1 MNAEKPLPPSSPSPR
16 SPSWRDRG
24 YFSPRAVRTFAFF
37 TISLCIAAS
46 VVACILAI
54 WDFTKKDALWRLV
67 ASFAV
72 IGTGTALFTYVN
84 SRFGEDRDA

>member
-1 MNAEKPLPPSSPSPR
+1 MSNEALPPTPVTNPKSTR
-16 SPSWRDRG
+16 RDRG
-24 YFSPRAVRTFAFF
+24 YFSPRAVRTFAFY

-84 SRFGEDRDA
+84 SRFGEEREN

>member
-1 MNAEKPLPPSSPSPR
+1 MNSDSHPPEIPSSAKPSR
-16 SPSWRDRG
+16 RARG
-24 YFSPRAVRTFAFF
+24 YFSPRAVRTFAFY

-72 IGTGTALFTYVN
+72 IGTGTALFTFVN
-84 SRFGEDRDA
+84 SRFGEEREP

>member
-1 MNAEKPLPPSSPSPR
+1 
-16 SPSWRDRG
+16 
-24 YFSPRAVRTFAFF
+24 
-37 TISLCIAAS
+37 
-46 VVACILAI
+46 LAI

-84 SRFGEDRDA
+84 SRFGEDRET

>member
-1 MNAEKPLPPSSPSPR
+1 MNSDSSPPPIASANKSSR
-16 SPSWRDRG
+16 RDRG

-84 SRFGEDRDA
+84 SRFGEDRES

>member
-1 MNAEKPLPPSSPSPR
+1 MSLESTPPSLGAPAKPTR
-16 SPSWRDRG
+16 RERG
-24 YFSPRAVRTFAFF
+24 YFSPRAVRSFAFY

-84 SRFGEDRDA
+84 SRFGDERES

>member
-1 MNAEKPLPPSSPSPR
+1 MSTESNPPPLQVQPKQAR
-16 SPSWRDRG
+16 RDRG
-24 YFSPRAVRTFAFF
+24 YFSPRSVRSFAFY

-54 WDFTKKDALWRLV
+54 WDFTQKDALWRLV

-84 SRFGEDRDA
+84 GRFGEDRDS

>member
-1 MNAEKPLPPSSPSPR
+1 
-16 SPSWRDRG
+16 
-24 YFSPRAVRTFAFF
+24 
-37 TISLCIAAS
+37 LCIAAS

-84 SRFGEDRDA
+84 GRFGDDRPS

>member
-1 MNAEKPLPPSSPSPR
+1 MNSDSIPPVPPSPARPSR
-16 SPSWRDRG
+16 RARG
-24 YFSPRAVRTFAFF
+24 YFSPRAVRTFAFY

-72 IGTGTALFTYVN
+72 IGTGTALFTFVN
-84 SRFGEDRDA
+84 SRFGEDRES